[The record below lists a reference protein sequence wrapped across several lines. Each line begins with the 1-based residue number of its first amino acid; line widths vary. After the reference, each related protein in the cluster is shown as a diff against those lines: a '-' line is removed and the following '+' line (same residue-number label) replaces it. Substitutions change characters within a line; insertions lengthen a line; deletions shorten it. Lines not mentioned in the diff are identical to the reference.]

1 MTKTANRPLK
11 VGILIEPS
19 VLLMDVVGVQ
29 SVFGMNP
36 DVELYHIGKTLDVT
50 HAFGGLTIAASTTYA
65 DCPVLD
71 VLAVGAMA
79 PNVFSDP
86 ETIAFVQAQAKHDP
100 YLIGICAGVLLFGA
114 AGLLKG
120 KRATT
125 NLQCIDRFAEL
136 GCEVI
141 EGGSVVEDGK
151 LFTAGPAT
159 GGFEA
164 AIVALARLRGV
175 HAAKLQELNVEYHP
189 KPVFGVGTVELAGPE
204 LTREVKEFGRAV
216 FTASADEAALA
227 FRRLPSDPR
236 TPTSQATL

>member
-1 MTKTANRPLK
+1 MTDKTKRPLK

-19 VLLMDVVGVQ
+19 VVLMDIVGVQ

-36 DVELYHIGKTLDVT
+36 DVELYHIGKNLEVT
-50 HAFGGLTIAASTTYA
+50 HAFGGIKVGPTHTYA
-65 DCPVLD
+65 DCPALD
-71 VLAVGAMA
+71 VLAVGAMS
-79 PNVFSDP
+79 PNVYSDP
-86 ETIAFVQAQAKHDP
+86 ETIAFVQSQAKHDP

-114 AGLLKG
+114 AGLLRG

-125 NLQCIDRFAEL
+125 NLQCIDRLAEL

-164 AIVALARLRGV
+164 ALVALSRLRGE

-204 LTREVKEFGRAV
+204 LTNEVKAFGKAV

-227 FRRLPSDPR
+227 YRRLPAN
-236 TPTSQATL
+236 SQTKASSAA